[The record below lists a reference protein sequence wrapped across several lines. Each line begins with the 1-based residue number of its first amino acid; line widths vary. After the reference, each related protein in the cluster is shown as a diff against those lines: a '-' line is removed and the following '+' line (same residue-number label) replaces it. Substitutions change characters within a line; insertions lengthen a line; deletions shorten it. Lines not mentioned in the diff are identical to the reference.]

1 MEFNM
6 RKSIDVRP
14 LNWRNNQLTL
24 GIKTLARL
32 EASVSPGMFFIVFGD
47 KSRMGPVTLRRGR
60 LLAEEHARL
69 RLRRHKHN

>member
-1 MEFNM
+1 M
-6 RKSIDVRP
+6 RNYQDVHP
-14 LNWRNNQLTL
+14 LCWRNNQLTI
-24 GIKTLARL
+24 GTKTLARL

-69 RLRRHKHN
+69 RRHKHCA